1 MNQPETIP
9 RFNLWY
15 EPWITVETREGTTM
29 EVSISEALRSAHV
42 YRGLVEPSP
51 LVVVGIHR
59 LLTAIL
65 QDIYDPQTPTD
76 LKALCRAEAFDEERL
91 TAFGDEFATRF
102 DLFSEK
108 APFYQSA
115 DLPLFPDPRD
125 KIWPASSIAPELPKG
140 SEITHFHHGAEEEG
154 FLCPACCAGGLL
166 HLSVFATAGG
176 AGIRPSINGV
186 PPIYVLP
193 MGETLLQSLVRSLV
207 IPQFQPTARDNT
219 RRDYWWRR
227 ESLVGKKHELR
238 TVGYGGSL
246 TFVPRRMRLHPLV
259 AHRPCIRCGRSMT
272 WGVYT
277 MVFEMGES
285 RPKDA
290 PFWFDPFVSYR
301 LRDEKTPL
309 SIWLGDRW
317 ADRWALW
324 RDFGKLFLADEEKTV
339 TYRRPSLITQLT
351 ELELVRSRDVAY
363 RCIGMRTDMKA
374 KIFEWVDDGFEV
386 PLDVL
391 SGKRGARAIKS
402 NLAYAENV
410 AKVLE
415 KAWRVLESESLR
427 KRQRRKAENYL
438 KTERLQM
445 LSDYWQNLAIPFRQM
460 VTQAAQVSSA
470 ENEKILIESWQKQ
483 VVHAARWEL
492 DKALEGL
499 STDAETLRC
508 RVAAQDNLFF
518 ELAKINKRQ
527 GGNE

>member
-76 LKALCRAEAFDEERL
+76 LKALCRAEAFDEGRL

-125 KIWPASSIAPELPKG
+125 KTWPASSIAPELPKG
-140 SEITHFHHGAEEEG
+140 TEVTHYRHGAEDESL
-154 FLCPACCAGGLL
+154 FCPACCVGGLL
-166 HLSVFATAGG
+166 HLSAFATSGG
-176 AGIRPSINGV
+176 PGIKPSINGV

-193 MGETLLQSLVRSLV
+193 MGETLLQSLTRSLV
-207 IPQFQPTARDNT
+207 TPGYQPTACDDAK
-219 RRDYWWRR
+219 RDYWWRR
-227 ESLVGKKHELR
+227 EPLVGKKDELK

-259 AHRPCIRCGRSMT
+259 AHKPCTRCGRSMT

-290 PFWFDPFVSYR
+290 PFWFDPFASYR

-309 SIWLGDRW
+309 PVRPRDGR
-317 ADRWALW
+317 ALW
-324 RDFGKLFLADEEKTV
+324 RDFGELFLTDEEKTV
-339 TYRRPSLITQLT
+339 TYRRPSVITQLT

-386 PLDVL
+386 PLAVL
-391 SGKRGARAIKS
+391 GGKRGTRAVKAD
-402 NLAYAENV
+402 LGYAEDV
-410 AKVLE
+410 GSALG
-415 KAWRVLESESLR
+415 KAWRNAFR
-427 KRQRRKAENYL
+427 KRSD
-438 KTERLQM
+438 TRLEAVRARM
-445 LSDYWQNLAIPFRQM
+445 LSSYWQNLAIPFGQM

-508 RVAAQDNLFF
+508 RVTAQDNLFF

>member
-1 MNQPETIP
+1 MNQSEKIP

-15 EPWITVETREGTTM
+15 EPWITVETVEGATE
-29 EVSISEALRSAHV
+29 EVSILEALCNAHA
-42 YRGLVEPSP
+42 YRGLAEPSP

-59 LLTAIL
+59 LLTAVL
-65 QDIYDPQTPTD
+65 QDIHDPQTPTE
-76 LKALCRAEAFDEERL
+76 LQELCRAESFDEKRL
-91 TAFGDEFATRF
+91 TAFGEAFADSF

-115 DLPLFPDPRD
+115 DLPLAPTKGD
-125 KIWPASSIAPELPKG
+125 KAATSIAPELPKG
-140 SEITHFHHGAEEEG
+140 GEITHFHHGAEEEG

-176 AGIRPSINGV
+176 AGIKPSINGV

-193 MGETLLQSLVRSLV
+193 MGKTLLQSLMRSLV
-207 IPQFQPTARDNT
+207 IPQFQPTARDDAK
-219 RRDYWWRR
+219 RDYWWRR
-227 ESLVGKKHELR
+227 EPLVGKKDELK

-259 AHRPCIRCGRSMT
+259 AHEPCTRCGRSMI
-272 WGVYT
+272 WGVRT

-285 RPKDA
+285 LAKDS
-290 PFWFDPFVSYR
+290 PFWFDPFASYR

-309 SIWLGDRW
+309 PVRPRDGR
-317 ADRWALW
+317 ALW
-324 RDFGKLFLADEEKTV
+324 RDFGELFLADEEKTV
-339 TYRRPSLITQLT
+339 TYRRPSVITQLT

-386 PLDVL
+386 PLAVL
-391 SGKRGARAIKS
+391 SGKRGTRAVKAD
-402 NLAYAENV
+402 LGYAEDV
-410 AKVLE
+410 GSALG
-415 KAWRVLESESLR
+415 KAWRNAFRERSDARLEAVR
-427 KRQRRKAENYL
+427 AR
-438 KTERLQM
+438 M
-445 LSDYWQNLAIPFRQM
+445 LSSYWQNLAIPFRQM
-460 VTQAAQVSSA
+460 VTQAAQVSGA

-483 VVHAARWEL
+483 VVRAARWEL
-492 DKALEGL
+492 DSALEGL
-499 STDAETLRC
+499 STDAETLRR
-508 RVAAQDNLFF
+508 RVAAQDNLVF